1 MIWLRYVI
9 RDFEQMVDDW
19 SKFLKVKTD
28 HHFLPIP
35 TKIGKGYC
43 YAQLVNEAMSFVVID
58 VKFNEDIVMQRKAL
72 KEMNLLLYLNQVYVD
87 GYYQI
92 ASNTDRV
99 KFTGHVKRRSIFLT
113 STNYPLE
120 LSYSKGT
127 RVQLV
132 GIYFKS
138 ALVRKFLKKDVFH
151 YLEDY
156 SQVRLRDHDLKPIL
170 QEEDKMLKEIFE
182 ADLSSEFGKL
192 VLHNRVLLIV
202 EKILHRFLLSKLPPS
217 KTKDLTKKDLERLKK
232 VELLLSEEEV
242 KKFPSVKELSRIAL
256 MSSTKL
262 KKRFK
267 EVYGKKLY
275 EFYNYNRLYKA
286 RQSIENGEST
296 IKEAAYNIGYSNLS
310 NFSKAFKKEFGMLP
324 SQIKSTRV
332 KMSS

>member
-9 RDFEQMVDDW
+9 KDFEQMVDDW
-19 SKFLKVKTD
+19 SKLLKVKPD
-28 HHFLPIP
+28 HHFFSIP
-35 TKIGKGYC
+35 PKIGKGYC

-58 VKFNEDIVMQRKAL
+58 AKFNDDIVMQRKSLDEA
-72 KEMNLLLYLNQVYVD
+72 NLLLYLNQVNVAGFYH
-87 GYYQI
+87 I
-92 ASNTDRV
+92 ASNNDKV
-99 KFTGHVKRRSIFLT
+99 EFTGHLKRRSIFLT

-127 RVQLV
+127 RIQIV

-151 YLEDY
+151 YLEEY

-170 QEEDKMLKEIFE
+170 EEEDKLLKEIFK

-192 VLHNRVLLIV
+192 VLYNRVLLLV
-202 EKILHRFLLSKLPPS
+202 EKILHRFLVEKLPPS
-217 KTKDLTKKDLERLKK
+217 KTQGLNEKDLERLKE
-232 VELLLSEEEV
+232 VELLLSEEEL

-267 EVYGKKLY
+267 DVYGKKLY
-275 EFYNYNRLYKA
+275 EFYNYNRLSKA
-286 RQSIENGEST
+286 RQSIGSGEST
-296 IKEAAYNIGYSNLS
+296 IKEAAHSIGYSNLS

-324 SQIKSTRV
+324 SQIKPLRV

>member
-9 RDFEQMVDDW
+9 KDFEQMVDDW
-19 SKFLKVKTD
+19 SKFLKVKPD
-28 HHFLPIP
+28 HHFFSIP
-35 TKIGKGYC
+35 PKIGKGYC

-58 VKFNEDIVMQRKAL
+58 AKFNDDVVMQRKPL
-72 KEMNLLLYLNQVYVD
+72 EEMNLLLYLNQVNVA
-87 GYYQI
+87 GYYYV
-92 ASNTDRV
+92 ASNMDKV

-120 LSYSKGT
+120 LGYSKGT

-138 ALVRKFLKKDVFH
+138 ALVRKFFKKDVFH
-151 YLEDY
+151 YLEEY

-170 QEEDKMLKEIFE
+170 EQEDKMLKEIFK
-182 ADLSSEFGKL
+182 ADLGSEFGKL
-192 VLHNRVLLIV
+192 VLYNRVLLLV

-217 KTKDLTKKDLERLKK
+217 KTQGLTEKDLERLKE
-232 VELLLSEEEV
+232 VELLLSEEEL
-242 KKFPSVKELSRIAL
+242 KKFPSVNELSRIAL

-267 EVYGKKLY
+267 EVYGRKLY
-275 EFYNYNRLYKA
+275 EFYNYNRLSNA